1 MGCQSMAKPV
11 HRGRL
16 RAILAVLCVGL
27 ATACGSIYDV
37 GGGKRSGPGEV
48 GATVPMLTTPFWQAY
63 SGYLPEKAAEEHVR
77 TLSTLSADNDAAK
90 LITHMNNLL
99 NQGVHGLVVTP
110 VDSAAVV
117 PGIKAAQRRGVP
129 VVAVDVRP
137 EGGKV
142 AMVVRSN
149 NRGYGVKACREIGK
163 RVRPEAGGTAKVV
176 QIQGDLSSVNGRD
189 RSEAFDDCMRRNHP
203 DIKVLN
209 VPADWDA
216 DKASSQLEGLLTSNP
231 DVKGI
236 YMQAGGVYLASTLQ
250 VLRRKEMLHPAG
262 QPGHVVVVSNDGI
275 SQELQA
281 IRKGYLDATV
291 SQPADSYAQ
300 YGMYWVRKAMA
311 GQPIKAGPTDH
322 HSTVVEVAPGML
334 EDQLPAPVVTRANVD
349 DPSLWGNR

>member
-1 MGCQSMAKPV
+1 MR
-11 HRGRL
+11 RGRL
-16 RAILAVLCVGL
+16 RAILAATCVAL
-27 ATACGSIYDV
+27 ASACGSIYDV
-37 GGGKRSGPGEV
+37 GGGQRSGPGEV

-63 SGYLPEKAAEEHVR
+63 SGYLPPMAAAEHVR
-77 TLSTLSADNDAAK
+77 TLATLSADNDAAK

-149 NRGYGVKACREIGK
+149 NRSYGVKACREIGK
-163 RVRPEAGGTAKVV
+163 RIRSGKVV

-189 RSEAFDDCMRRNHP
+189 RSEAFDACMQRYYPH
-203 DIKVLN
+203 IEVLN

-231 DVKGI
+231 DVRGV

-262 QPGHVVVVSNDGI
+262 RPGHVVVVSNDGI

-291 SQPADSYAQ
+291 SQPADSYAR

-311 GQPIKAGPTDH
+311 GKPIKAGPTDH
-322 HSTVVEVAPGML
+322 HSTVVQVAPGML
-334 EDQLPAPVVTRANVD
+334 EDQLPAPVVTKANVD
-349 DPSLWGNR
+349 DPSLWGNH

>member
-1 MGCQSMAKPV
+1 MTRLG
-11 HRGRL
+11 RGL
-16 RAILAVLCVGL
+16 RALLAVCCVAL
-27 ATACGSIYDV
+27 AGGCGTIYDV
-37 GGGKRSGPGEV
+37 GGSNRSGPGEV
-48 GATVPMLTTPFWQAY
+48 GATVPMLTTPFWQSY
-63 SGYLPEKAAEEHVR
+63 SSYLPGKAAQERVE
-77 TLSTLSADNDAAK
+77 TLATLSADNDAAK

-117 PGIKAAQRRGVP
+117 PGIRAAQRRGVP

-149 NRGYGVKACREIGK
+149 NRSYGVKACEELGK
-163 RVRPEAGGTAKVV
+163 RVGGGQRAAKVV

-189 RSEAFDDCMRRNHP
+189 RSEAFSACMAKRYP
-203 DIKVLN
+203 KIQVLN
-209 VPADWDA
+209 VPANWDA
-216 DKASSQLEGLLTSNP
+216 DAASSQLESLLTSNP
-231 DVKGI
+231 DVSGV

-262 QPGHVVVVSNDGI
+262 QPGHVAVVSNDGI

-281 IRKGYLDATV
+281 IRDGYLDATV
-291 SQPADSYAQ
+291 SQPADSYAR

-311 GQPIKAGPTDH
+311 GEPIRPGPTDH
-322 HSTVVEVAPGML
+322 DSTVVEVAPGML
-334 EDQLPAPVVTRANVD
+334 EDQLPAPVVTKANVD
-349 DPSLWGNR
+349 DPELWGNQ